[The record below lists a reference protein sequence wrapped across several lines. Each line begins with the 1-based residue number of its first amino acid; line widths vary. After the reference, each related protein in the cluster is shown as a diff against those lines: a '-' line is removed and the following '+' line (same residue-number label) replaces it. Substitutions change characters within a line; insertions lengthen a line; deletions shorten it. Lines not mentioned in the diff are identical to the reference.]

1 MVLTQM
7 IRATLELEPTANRH
21 FKLGLAEMT
30 QAKHKDETPKGRR
43 VHLKGAKAAFTQ
55 AIEMDQAHGGA
66 QQRLAEVKRML
77 RSGKKGRKE

>member
-1 MVLTQM
+1 M

-30 QAKHKDETPKGRR
+30 AANHEDETAKGRR
-43 VHLKGAKAAFTQ
+43 AHLNVAKSAFTK

-66 QQRLAEVKRML
+66 QQRLAEVKRLL
-77 RSGKKGRKE
+77 RRKGRKSKP